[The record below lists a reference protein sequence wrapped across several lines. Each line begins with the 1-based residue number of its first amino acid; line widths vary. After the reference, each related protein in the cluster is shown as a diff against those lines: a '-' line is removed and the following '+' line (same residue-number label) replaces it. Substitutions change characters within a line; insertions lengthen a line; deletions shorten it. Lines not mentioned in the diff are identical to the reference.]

1 MSLYDIQDRVL
12 INPRVPVVGGS
23 ARPIARATNDGYHVW
38 KDGKIVTDI
47 LLKDEDIMAVMVSKP
62 KNVGRAEAFRKGD
75 NVCIASSAEADKL
88 FGHNFTNY
96 SRFYAKD
103 GVVVGAFDENHRIV
117 GCARALSDG
126 CSDAYI
132 QDVVV
137 DPEYRGQGIG
147 SMLIK
152 TLTDA
157 LRAKGVDWIAL
168 VGEPGTEGFYRKLQ
182 WQEKSG
188 FTLWQLKIY

>member
-1 MSLYDIQDRVL
+1 MFDCRIIDQFPDDMLERI
-12 INPRVPVVGGS
+12 VGFYISANWLKASDDNSFLLPALQGS
-23 ARPIARATNDGYHVW
+23 A
-38 KDGKIVTDI
+38 
-47 LLKDEDIMAVMVSKP
+47 L
-62 KNVGRAEAFRKGD
+62 
-75 NVCIASSAEADKL
+75 
-88 FGHNFTNY
+88 
-96 SRFYAKD
+96 
-103 GVVVGAFDENHRIV
+103 VVGAFDENHRIV